1 MDDVKMRWQGVADRW
16 PTRSALVATL
26 IPPGSSVL
34 DLGAGAGGLEGHL
47 PAGCTYT
54 GIDLPDFDMNKG
66 KWPEGRWDVAVMAGV
81 LEYSRYPAA
90 ALRHLHELAPMAI
103 VTYAH
108 HPKRRDLMWNNLAR
122 EDIVAL
128 AKKAGYTAREAAT
141 WTSPSIKP
149 QAVWVLE

>member
-1 MDDVKMRWQGVADRW
+1 MRWQGVEDRW

-26 IPPGSSVL
+26 IPPGSSVI
-34 DLGAGAGGLEGHL
+34 DLGAGAGGLAGHL
-47 PAGCTYT
+47 PEGCVYT
-54 GIDLPDFDMNKG
+54 GVDLPDFDMNKG
-66 KWPEGRWDVAVMAGV
+66 ATWPQGRWDVAVMAGV
-81 LEYSRYPAA
+81 LEYARYPAA
-90 ALRHLHELAPMAI
+90 VMRHLHELAPMAI

-108 HPKRRDLMWNNLAR
+108 HPKRRDLMWSNLSK

-141 WTSPSIKP
+141 WTSPSVKP